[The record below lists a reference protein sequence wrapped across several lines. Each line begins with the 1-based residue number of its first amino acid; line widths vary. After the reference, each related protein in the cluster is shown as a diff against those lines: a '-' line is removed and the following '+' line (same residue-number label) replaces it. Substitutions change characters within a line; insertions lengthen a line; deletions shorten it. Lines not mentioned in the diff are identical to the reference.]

1 MAWENHFLD
10 SLPPGDVAVLQ
21 PSLELLSL
29 ERNRQLA
36 ERGQAMN
43 FVYLPQT
50 CILSVLA
57 VMEDGR
63 SVESRTI
70 GREGGVG
77 LLHALGSRYAY
88 ERVIVQVSGE
98 SWRIPIDA
106 LASQAQRSPPLVR
119 CIVSHAQGTILQSAQ
134 ATACNTLHSV
144 EHRLCRWLLM
154 TQDRLGGSEVVPLT
168 QEHLAIMLGVQRT
181 TVTAIAG
188 ELQSKGLISYA
199 RGAIRI
205 LHRPKL
211 ERCACE
217 CYRVMQDAM
226 SEILGE
232 GSI

>member
-10 SLPPGDVAVLQ
+10 SLPPGDMAVLQ
-21 PSLELLSL
+21 PSLERLEM

-36 ERGQAMN
+36 EAGQAMG
-43 FVYLPQT
+43 FVYLPQS

-70 GREGGVG
+70 GRESGIG
-77 LLHALGSRYAY
+77 LLHSLGSRYSY
-88 ERVIVQVSGE
+88 ERVTVQVGGE
-98 SWRIPIDA
+98 AWRLPIDA
-106 LASQAQRSPPLVR
+106 LTARAQISPPLVR
-119 CIVSHAQGTILQSAQ
+119 CIVSHAQATILQSAQ

-154 TQDRLGGSEVVPLT
+154 TQDRLGGSEFVPLT

-188 ELQSKGLISYA
+188 ELQAKKMISYS
-199 RGAIRI
+199 RGSIRI
-205 LHRPKL
+205 LDRPKL

-217 CYRVMQDAM
+217 CYRIMRDAVA
-226 SEILGE
+226 EIL
-232 GSI
+232 SN